1 MEKERI
7 AMTGDSLNFNMWR
20 ILQTMEPDLSGIAIT
35 HSGEIISA
43 LVQEPGNGVNPSPAS
58 EPVSADTGHGT

>member
-7 AMTGDSLNFNMWR
+7 AMTGDSLNFNLGR

-35 HSGEIISA
+35 RSGEVISA
-43 LVQEPGNGVNPSPAS
+43 LVQEPRNGVDASSAS
-58 EPVSADTGHGT
+58 ELVSAEIGYVT